1 MAVVTRKLSD
11 PLWVPLLSHYRP
23 SGRLDL
29 DRMAEQVRFLR
40 PNVRQF
46 LLGGSTGD
54 GWDLE
59 DTAFQ
64 DLIHLAE
71 LPGLFG
77 PQNKLLFGLLRPTTE
92 EVVRRAAILAR
103 TLDRSAGIRTELVG
117 VAVCPPIDV
126 NASQAGIRQ
135 HYEAVLA
142 ATVLPVA
149 LYQLPQVT
157 RCMLEPDTVRAL
169 VRDRRV
175 TMFKDSSGNDVV
187 AKTGAV
193 KGIVALR
200 GAEGRYA
207 EALAPVGPYHGWLLS
222 SGNSFPMALREMA
235 EALGRGEEQKG
246 KELSNRISK
255 AVERLFGSVA
265 GLKFGNAFSNAN
277 RSADHLLA
285 WGRNW
290 RNAPPPRAHGGKFI
304 PAETLTE
311 VEQILRETKFMLDQG
326 YLREV
331 SH

>member
-1 MAVVTRKLSD
+1 MARNLSD
-11 PLWVPLLSHYRP
+11 PLWVPLLSHYDP

-29 DRMAEQVRFLR
+29 DRMAEQVKFLR

-59 DTAFQ
+59 ETAFE
-64 DLIHLAE
+64 DLVDLAE
-71 LPGLFG
+71 RPGLFG
-77 PQNKLLFGLLRPTTE
+77 PENKLLFGLLRPSTE
-92 EVVRRAAILAR
+92 EVVRRAGVLAR
-103 TLDRSAGIRTELVG
+103 ALDRCAGIQAELVG
-117 VAVCPPIDV
+117 VAICPPIDA
-126 NASQAGIRQ
+126 NAGQAKIRE

-157 RCMLEPDTVRAL
+157 HCMLEPDTVRAL
-169 VRDRRV
+169 VRNRRV

-193 KGIVALR
+193 KGIIALR
-200 GAEGRYA
+200 GAEGHYA
-207 EALAPVGPYHGWLLS
+207 EALPPAGPYDGWLLS
-222 SGNSFPMALREMA
+222 SGNSFPIALREMA
-235 EALGRGEEQKG
+235 DALERGEKQKG
-246 KELSNRISK
+246 KRLSDRISE
-255 AVERLFGSVA
+255 AVERLFGAVVS
-265 GLKFGNAFSNAN
+265 LKFGNAFSNAN

-290 RNAPPPRAHGGKFI
+290 RKAPPPQAHGGIFI

-311 VEQILRETKFMLDQG
+311 VEQILRDTGFIPDHG
-326 YLREV
+326 YLHESLR
-331 SH
+331 